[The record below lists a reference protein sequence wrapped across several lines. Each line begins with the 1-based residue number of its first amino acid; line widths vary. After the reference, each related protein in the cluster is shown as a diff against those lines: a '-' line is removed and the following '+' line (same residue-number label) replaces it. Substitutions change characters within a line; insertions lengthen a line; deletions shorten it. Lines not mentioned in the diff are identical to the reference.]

1 MPVLIVSANCGIG
14 QTFAY
19 VALGSCRVKHL
30 NIYPINPLKS
40 VGYIFL
46 FAVKNVTVSLQQ
58 ECIVKLLFYSVLNRY
73 FVAF

>member
-1 MPVLIVSANCGIG
+1 MPVLIALAIRGIG

-19 VALGSCRVKHL
+19 VALGSYRVKHL

-46 FAVKNVTVSLQQ
+46 FAVQNVTVSLQQ
-58 ECIVKLLFYSVLNRY
+58 AMYC
-73 FVAF
+73 